1 LVALIINIH
10 FYYIFMKKV
19 FLIIDDFVN
28 IRLDKWFRK
37 NVCEVPQSLIEKN
50 IRKGKIKVNNKKK
63 NSSYRLQ
70 KKDEILINDINFS
83 SNKNT
88 KKKNKY
94 IATTKDI
101 TRSSGIFVEN
111 NENFAV
117 INKPASIAVQSGTR
131 SKRNILDILR
141 MTKEFENFS
150 PYAVHRIDKETT
162 GLLIVAKNRKYAQLF
177 TSLFRLRKIHKTYLG
192 IVVGEFSNSSGIL
205 SDYLFHYE
213 GNKKIKTKAITRFRV
228 IDSNSNYSFLKLE
241 PKTGRKH
248 QLRKQLL
255 MCGHPIYGD
264 SKYRLPESYKSKKNK
279 LMLHAYKI
287 SFLIN
292 EEKYNFSIEP
302 PDCFKNILKEKYLK
316 SFL

>member
-1 LVALIINIH
+1 
-10 FYYIFMKKV
+10 MKKV
-19 FLIIDDFVN
+19 FIVTDDFVN
-28 IRLDKWFRK
+28 IRLDKWFKK

-50 IRKGKIKVNNKKK
+50 IRKGIVKVNNMKKS
-63 NSSYRLQ
+63 SSYRLQ
-70 KKDEILINDINFS
+70 KKDEIFINNINFS
-83 SNKNT
+83 TNKNIKN
-88 KKKNKY
+88 KKKY
-94 IATTKDI
+94 IATAKDI
-101 TRSSGIFVEN
+101 SRSSSIFVEN

-131 SKRNILDILR
+131 SKKNILDILR
-141 MTKEFENFS
+141 MTKEFENITPF
-150 PYAVHRIDKETT
+150 AVHRIDKETT

-205 SDYLFHYE
+205 SDCLFHYE
-213 GNKKIKTKAITRFRV
+213 GDKKIKAKAITHFKV

-255 MCGHPIYGD
+255 MRGHPIYGD
-264 SKYRLPESYKSKKNK
+264 SKYRLPESRKSKKNK

-287 SFLIN
+287 NFLIN
-292 EEKYNFSIEP
+292 EEKHNFSAEP
-302 PDCFKNILKEKYLK
+302 PNHFKDILKEKYLK